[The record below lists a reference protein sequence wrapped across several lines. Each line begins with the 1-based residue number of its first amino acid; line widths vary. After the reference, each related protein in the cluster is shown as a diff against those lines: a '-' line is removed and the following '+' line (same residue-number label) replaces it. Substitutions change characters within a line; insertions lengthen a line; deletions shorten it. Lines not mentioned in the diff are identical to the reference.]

1 MESALPTAASTLVTI
16 VVQSSATIQ
25 PGQLRQDL
33 SVSSGNQTIIPENSV
48 LGLASRR
55 VGDTWDYPSYLV
67 MDRHSPESAEY
78 MYFTVI
84 RPDDSLILDAN
95 GERLFNRVRTSW
107 RLIYHNTLHK
117 ALFHDPGQYAGS
129 LEVSRILTKY

>member
-1 MESALPTAASTLVTI
+1 MPTAASTLITI
-16 VVQSSATIQ
+16 VVQSSAMIQ
-25 PGQLRQDL
+25 PGQLGQDL
-33 SVSSGNQTIIPENSV
+33 SVPRGNQTIIPENSV

-107 RLIYHNTLHK
+107 RLIYHDTLHK
-117 ALFHDPGQYAGS
+117 ALFNDPGQYAGS